1 MNGFLRLLRPGAAG
15 PIDLTHLLTEEAF
28 TPAIDAEARFVV
40 FASKWDY
47 PHHAYSR
54 LRVVNLS
61 SRNIETLIEGFADF
75 YQPLL
80 SHDGRRV
87 LFLSNS
93 RFDESW
99 QPGPPQAH
107 VIGIDGAGR
116 RALTSE
122 PTGIASAILS
132 GDGRVVYALAKS
144 GRLLRIDVESGGQ
157 TELLPPSIQVI
168 SITSAVAGS
177 RVEMETSAEN
187 VRATLDGQRLQL
199 ESVSPGSFHFFMPF
213 DLAGKDVHMQVE
225 SDLPEGPFEQVL
237 FDKDLS
243 VIPIIGPRVYD
254 LPIEYGGRGAYG
266 MRFSLAYDDPFATLI
281 TPDTPAWLGSV
292 VHVLATGL
300 GPIDPANGQLLV
312 EPDCSWAQT
321 TALVPIR
328 PLYVGALDGS
338 PGVYRL
344 SFRLPDSLPPK
355 MTYEGALQIGCRL
368 QPSFLSP
375 LVMLVAIRR

>member
-1 MNGFLRLLRPGAAG
+1 
-15 PIDLTHLLTEEAF
+15 
-28 TPAIDAEARFVV
+28 
-40 FASKWDY
+40 
-47 PHHAYSR
+47 
-54 LRVVNLS
+54 
-61 SRNIETLIEGFADF
+61 
-75 YQPLL
+75 
-80 SHDGRRV
+80 
-87 LFLSNS
+87 
-93 RFDESW
+93 
-99 QPGPPQAH
+99 
-107 VIGIDGAGR
+107 
-116 RALTSE
+116 
-122 PTGIASAILS
+122 
-132 GDGRVVYALAKS
+132 
-144 GRLLRIDVESGGQ
+144 
-157 TELLPPSIQVI
+157 
-168 SITSAVAGS
+168 
-177 RVEMETSAEN
+177 METSAAEN

-199 ESVSPGSFHFFMPF
+199 GKCLARHLSLLHAFRPGREGRSHCS
-213 DLAGKDVHMQVE
+213 VE
-225 SDLPEGPFEQVL
+225 SDLPEGPFEQVR
-237 FDKDLS
+237 FDKDVSIL
-243 VIPIIGPRVYD
+243 PIGPRVYD
-254 LPIEYGGRGAYG
+254 LPVEYGGRGAYG

-312 EPDCSWAQT
+312 EPDCSWAQP